1 MLVLQYTG
9 KEHAM
14 PSQQYFE
21 ELTRAVLTDVD
32 QVKGFSQ
39 RQSPEQLHQLTQS
52 MYERIAATFTKLLE
66 AEMEAAGKLSALH
79 EKLEEVRQAM
89 EGAGA
94 AEADRV
100 MRQVEEWVQTT
111 LPSYDAFL
119 LKAGLRIR
127 KAFVEALTK
136 A

>member
-1 MLVLQYTG
+1 
-9 KEHAM
+9 M

-39 RQSPEQLHQLTQS
+39 RQSPSQLDQFTQDI
-52 MYERIAATFTKLLE
+52 YKRITETFTKLLE
-66 AEMEAAGKLSALH
+66 VEMEEAGKLHELR
-79 EKLEEVRQAM
+79 EKLEEVRRAV
-89 EGAGA
+89 ERSGAV
-94 AEADRV
+94 EADRALQ
-100 MRQVEEWVQTT
+100 QVEDWVQTT
-111 LPSYDAFL
+111 LPAYDAFL

-127 KAFVEALTK
+127 KAFVESLTK

>member
-1 MLVLQYTG
+1 
-9 KEHAM
+9 M

-39 RQSPEQLHQLTQS
+39 RQSSGQLQQFTQDI
-52 MYERIAATFTKLLE
+52 YERITETFTKLLQ
-66 AEMEAAGKLSALH
+66 AEMEEAGKLPELH
-79 EKLEEVRQAM
+79 ERLEEVRRAV
-89 EGAGA
+89 EVSGA
-94 AEADRV
+94 AEANRALQ
-100 MRQVEEWVQTT
+100 QVEEWVQAT

-127 KAFVEALTK
+127 KAFVESLTK

>member
-1 MLVLQYTG
+1 
-9 KEHAM
+9 M

-52 MYERIAATFTKLLE
+52 MYERITETFTKLLE
-66 AEMEAAGKLSALH
+66 AEMEEAGKLPELH

-94 AEADRV
+94 AEANRV
-100 MRQVEEWVQTT
+100 MQQVEAWVQTA
-111 LPSYDAFL
+111 LPAYDAFL
-119 LKAGLRIR
+119 LKAGFRIR

-136 A
+136 S

>member
-1 MLVLQYTG
+1 
-9 KEHAM
+9 M

-39 RQSPEQLHQLTQS
+39 RQSPEQLQQLTQG
-52 MYERIAATFTKLLE
+52 YERIAPTFTQLLE
-66 AEMEAAGKLSALH
+66 AEMGAAGKLPELH
-79 EKLEEVRQAM
+79 EKLEEVKRTTEASGTVAGNRAM
-89 EGAGA
+89 IEV
-94 AEADRV
+94 EA
-100 MRQVEEWVQTT
+100 WVQLT
-111 LPSYDAFL
+111 LPAYDAFL

-127 KAFVEALTK
+127 KAFVDALTK

>member
-1 MLVLQYTG
+1 
-9 KEHAM
+9 M

-21 ELTRAVLTDVD
+21 ELTKAVLTDVD

-39 RQSPEQLHQLTQS
+39 RQSSGQLQQFTQDL
-52 MYERIAATFTKLLE
+52 YERITETFTKLLQ
-66 AEMEAAGKLSALH
+66 AEMEEAGKLH
-79 EKLEEVRQAM
+79 ELQERLEEVRRAV
-89 EGAGA
+89 EASGAV
-94 AEADRV
+94 EANRALQ
-100 MRQVEEWVQTT
+100 QVEEWVQTT

-127 KAFVEALTK
+127 KAFVESLTK

>member
-1 MLVLQYTG
+1 
-9 KEHAM
+9 M

-39 RQSPEQLHQLTQS
+39 RQSPGQLQQFTQDIS
-52 MYERIAATFTKLLE
+52 ERITETFTKLLE
-66 AEMEAAGKLSALH
+66 AEMEEAGKLHELH
-79 EKLEEVRQAM
+79 EKLAEVRQAV
-89 EGAGA
+89 EGSGA
-94 AEADRV
+94 AEANRAIQ
-100 MRQVEEWVQTT
+100 RVEEWVQTA
-111 LPSYDAFL
+111 LPAYDAFL

-127 KAFVEALTK
+127 KAFVESLTK

>member
-1 MLVLQYTG
+1 
-9 KEHAM
+9 M

-39 RQSPEQLHQLTQS
+39 RQSSGQLQQFTQDI
-52 MYERIAATFTKLLE
+52 YERITETFTKLLE
-66 AEMEAAGKLSALH
+66 AEMEEAGKLHELH
-79 EKLEEVRQAM
+79 ERLEEVRRAV
-89 EGAGA
+89 EVSGVV
-94 AEADRV
+94 EANRALQ
-100 MRQVEEWVQTT
+100 QVEEWVQTT

-127 KAFVEALTK
+127 KAFVESLTK

>member
-1 MLVLQYTG
+1 
-9 KEHAM
+9 M

-39 RQSPEQLHQLTQS
+39 RQSPSQLQQFTQDI
-52 MYERIAATFTKLLE
+52 YERITETFAKLLE
-66 AEMEAAGKLSALH
+66 AEMEEVGKLYELH
-79 EKLEEVRQAM
+79 ERLEEVRR
-89 EGAGA
+89 A
-94 AEADRV
+94 AEASGTAEANRALQ
-100 MRQVEEWVQTT
+100 QVEEWVQTT
-111 LPSYDAFL
+111 LPSYDVFL

-127 KAFVEALTK
+127 KAFVESLAR